1 MGWLPLMTEPAE
13 LTVALGGAVKD
24 NRRGEVGWLR
34 ERGAGLFRMLFV
46 RNFKA
51 SVGP

>member
-1 MGWLPLMTEPAE
+1 MTEPAK
-13 LTVALGGAVKD
+13 LAVALGGAVKD

-34 ERGAGLFRMLFV
+34 EKGAGLLRMLEV
-46 RNFKA
+46 RNCKA